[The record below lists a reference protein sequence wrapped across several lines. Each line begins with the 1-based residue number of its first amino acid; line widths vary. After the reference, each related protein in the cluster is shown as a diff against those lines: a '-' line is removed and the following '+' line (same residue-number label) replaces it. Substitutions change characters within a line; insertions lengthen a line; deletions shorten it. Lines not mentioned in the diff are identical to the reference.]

1 MIKTLTEPTALE
13 AKAVIEA
20 LEPPAGTVYTDTV
33 VFSAPE
39 AFVADA
45 PYQIAIV
52 DLDAGGRLTVR
63 IEGDLV
69 AIGDRVELA
78 DHRNGIPFF
87 RRIQ

>member
-1 MIKTLTEPTALE
+1 MIRTLSEPTALE
-13 AKAVIEA
+13 AKKVVDA

-39 AFVADA
+39 AFTAEA

-52 DLDAGGRLTVR
+52 DLDTGGRLTVR

-78 DHRNGIPFF
+78 DHRNRVPFF

>member
-1 MIKTLTEPTALE
+1 MIKTLAQPTARE
-13 AKAVIEA
+13 AKAVIDA

-52 DLDAGGRLTVR
+52 DLDQGGRLTVR

-69 AIGDRVELA
+69 AIGDRVELL
-78 DHRNGIPFF
+78 DHRDGIPFF